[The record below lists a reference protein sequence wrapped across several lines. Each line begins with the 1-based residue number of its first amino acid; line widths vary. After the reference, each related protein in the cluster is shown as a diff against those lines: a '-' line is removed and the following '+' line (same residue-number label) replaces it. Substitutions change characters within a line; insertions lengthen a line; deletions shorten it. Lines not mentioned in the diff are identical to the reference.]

1 MEVFYDPYRSSR
13 NDTVVKI
20 KEVKM
25 GWEYIL
31 NGEIQMHKP
40 DRRPE
45 RNDSKMPPNEAGV
58 KMTEILILR

>member
-1 MEVFYDPYRSSR
+1 MSSR

-25 GWEYIL
+25 GWEYRL

-40 DRRPE
+40 DQKTRK
-45 RNDSKMPPNEAGV
+45 KMMV
-58 KMTEILILR
+58 